1 MKLRRRAR
9 ALEAA
14 LLAVAAAGA
23 APATPAANVWAVQGA
38 HNTVYLAGSVHL
50 LRPGT
55 ALPAALDRAYADS
68 RALVLEID
76 LATLDPAAGQE
87 YVRTHGMLPAGQT
100 LRGVIG
106 EERYARL
113 EKEAGALGLPLASL
127 APLEPWTAALTLTEF
142 EYARAGLDPD
152 AGVERQL
159 ERRAQNDHKP
169 IQGLETLEDQLGLLH
184 EMSYEDQ
191 ARFLDLSGSEGEDLD
206 TDTAAIL
213 EAWSTGNEKQLERLL
228 RSEYVEFPELLERLV
243 TDRNR
248 RWIPELVGFLK
259 GNENELVVVGAL
271 HLVGKDGVI
280 ALLRARGYRVRAL
293 D

>member
-1 MKLRRRAR
+1 VNRRRRAR
-9 ALEAA
+9 GLEAA
-14 LLAVAAAGA
+14 LLALAAAGA

-55 ALPAALDRAYADS
+55 VLPAALDRAYADS

-76 LATLDPAAGQE
+76 LASLDPAAGQQ

-113 EKEAGALGLPLASL
+113 EKEAEALGLPLASL
-127 APLEPWTAALTLTEF
+127 EPLEPWTAALTLTEF

-184 EMSYEDQ
+184 AMSYEDQ

-206 TDTAAIL
+206 TETAAIL
-213 EAWSTGNEKQLERLL
+213 EAWSTGNEKQLEGLL
-228 RSEYVEFPELLERLV
+228 RSEYAEFPQLLERLV

-248 RWIPELVGFLK
+248 RWIPELAGLLK

>member
-1 MKLRRRAR
+1 V
-9 ALEAA
+9 LEAA

-76 LATLDPAAGQE
+76 LSTLDPAAAQE

-100 LRGVIG
+100 LRSVIG

-127 APLEPWTAALTLTEF
+127 EPLEPWTAALTLTVF
-142 EYARAGLDPD
+142 EYAKAGLDPD

-159 ERRAQNDHKP
+159 ERRAQNDHKR
-169 IQGLETLEDQLGLLH
+169 ILGLETLEDQLGLLH

-206 TDTAAIL
+206 SDTAAIL
-213 EAWSTGNEKQLERLL
+213 EAWSTGNEKQLEGLL
-228 RSEYVEFPELLERLV
+228 RSEYVEFPQLLERLV